1 MPFLYELMLDE
12 NESEYTVTQHL
23 VPPGSL
29 VGTGQAVA
37 VLSDGAMEYH
47 LQAPRQGL
55 LVAWFAESGSKV
67 DATQAIARIVCEGA
81 KVAVPPAFLQR
92 LG

>member
-12 NESEYTVTQHL
+12 NEPEYTVVQHL
-23 VPPGSL
+23 VPPGTL

-37 VLSDGAMEYH
+37 VLSDGKMEFH
-47 LQAPRQGL
+47 LPAPKQGL
-55 LVAWFAESGSKV
+55 LVAWFAEDGAKV
-67 DATQAIARIVCEGA
+67 NASRPIARIVCEGA
-81 KVAVPPAFLQR
+81 EIAVPTVVPSR

>member
-12 NESEYTVTQHL
+12 NEPEYTVVQHL
-23 VPPGSL
+23 VPPGTL

-37 VLSDGAMEYH
+37 VLSDGVMEFH
-47 LQAPRQGL
+47 LPAPKQGL
-55 LVAWFAESGSKV
+55 LVAWFAEDGAKV
-67 DATQAIARIVCEGA
+67 DASRAIARIVCEGA
-81 KVAVPPAFLQR
+81 EVAVAGAVPVR

>member
-12 NESEYTVTQHL
+12 NEPEYTVVQHL
-23 VPPGSL
+23 VPPGTL

-37 VLSDGAMEYH
+37 VLSDGTMEFR
-47 LQAPRQGL
+47 LPAPMQGL
-55 LVAWFAESGSKV
+55 LVAWFAEDGAKV
-67 DATQAIARIVCEGA
+67 NASRPIARIVCEGA
-81 KVAVPPAFLQR
+81 EVAVPTVVPSR

>member
-1 MPFLYELMLDE
+1 MPFLYELMLAE
-12 NESEYTVTQHL
+12 NEPEYTVLQHL
-23 VPPGSL
+23 VPAGTL

-37 VLSDGAMEYH
+37 VLSDGAMEFH

-55 LVAWFAESGSKV
+55 LVAWFAESGSQV
-67 DATQAIARIVCEGA
+67 DALRAIARIVCEGEE
-81 KVAVPPAFLQR
+81 VAVAGAVPQR